1 MDEIVR
7 AVTTDGFVKISAVTA
22 RAAVERAR
30 EIHALSPTAS
40 NAALTQAS
48 SRAGRRVSR
57 RRKRQNKISSSAV
70 SSQESRWLCTMA
82 AMPSAIGSQSPK
94 RGLSLV

>member
-1 MDEIVR
+1 MERVEIKNGKR
-7 AVTTDGFVKISAVTA
+7 Y
-22 RAAVERAR
+22 
-30 EIHALSPTAS
+30 HALSPTAS
-40 NAALTQAS
+40 NAALSQAS

-82 AMPSAIGSQSPK
+82 AMPRAIGSQSPK

>member
-30 EIHALSPTAS
+30 EIHALSPTAARS
-40 NAALTQAS
+40 AARPCSAS
-48 SRAGRRVSR
+48 
-57 RRKRQNKISSSAV
+57 
-70 SSQESRWLCTMA
+70 
-82 AMPSAIGSQSPK
+82 
-94 RGLSLV
+94 